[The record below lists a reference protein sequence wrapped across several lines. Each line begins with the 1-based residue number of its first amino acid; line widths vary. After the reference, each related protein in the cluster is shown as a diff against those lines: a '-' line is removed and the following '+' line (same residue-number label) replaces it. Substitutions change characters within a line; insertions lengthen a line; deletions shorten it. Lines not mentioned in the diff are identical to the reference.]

1 MTNRYN
7 PFGEGY
13 LTAEQREHQARAWAE
28 TSPHASAARAEILRV
43 LSEAPI
49 HTACLGEFGARY
61 EIPKPV
67 SSVVRELCGN
77 LVSFY
82 NAKTSP
88 TGSPALALTERAADE
103 RYWLRFRRKGL
114 DVANEVD
121 GISPWTILG
130 IDVKPRKDN
139 LPYDRSLSIRA
150 RIFAAFMVNKYGFG
164 TIKGMSAVCLEFKKV
179 SGVSFSDFFDG
190 LRPAEFMNSE
200 NGRRMFNWS
209 WTTATPPCLNCEV
222 KRFYTSYED
231 AEDLPPLSD
240 MVGAIVPMAMK
251 NLPEDI
257 DFRSLAERFDC
268 NLDDVMFAYLHAL
281 KKALRMRTERDDE
294 KKSSVSS
301 DDAARQLLDVS
312 RQLAAAADKLASIAE
327 RLLSASGN

>member
-1 MTNRYN
+1 MTNRNN

-28 TSPHASAARAEILRV
+28 TSPHASAAREEILRV
-43 LSEAPI
+43 LSESPI
-49 HTACLGEFGARY
+49 HTACLGEFGERY

-82 NAKTSP
+82 TAKTSP
-88 TGSPALALTERAADE
+88 TGSPALALTERASDE

-114 DVANEVD
+114 DAANEVD
-121 GISPWTILG
+121 GVSPWSILD
-130 IDVKPRKDN
+130 IETRSRSN
-139 LPYDRSLSIRA
+139 LPGDRSLSIRA
-150 RIFAAFMVNKYGFG
+150 RIFAAFMVKKYGFG

-190 LRPAEFMNSE
+190 LRPAEFMHSE
-200 NGRRMFNWS
+200 GGRRLFNWS

-222 KRFYTSYED
+222 RRFQTFCDD

-251 NLPEDI
+251 NMPEDI
-257 DFRSLAERFDC
+257 DFRSLAERFHC
-268 NLDDVMFAYLHAL
+268 TKEDVMFAYLHAL
-281 KKALRMRTERDDE
+281 KKALRMKTERNDE

-312 RQLAAAADKLASIAE
+312 RQLAAAAEKLASIAE